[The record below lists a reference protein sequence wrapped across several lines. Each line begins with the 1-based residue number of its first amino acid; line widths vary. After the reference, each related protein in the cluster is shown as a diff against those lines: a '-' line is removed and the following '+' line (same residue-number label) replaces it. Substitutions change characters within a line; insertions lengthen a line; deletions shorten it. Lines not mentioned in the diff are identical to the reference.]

1 MIAAVAESPLA
12 LSDEE
17 DLDAMRG
24 NLHELIYPAHLHGEN
39 LVMAALEPLIASLA
53 IAIDADMIDLDDLT
67 AGLGSLLSG
76 KPEAKGKRKRTISE
90 IEIMSPKFGVD
101 R

>member
-76 KPEAKGKRKRTISE
+76 KGKRTAVSQRAGDSGLLHL
-90 IEIMSPKFGVD
+90 SP
-101 R
+101 